1 MRVLIYSICVTIV
14 TGNDKMGHR
23 TRLVDPDLGETT
35 YAYNGFGW
43 RRTQLP
49 TG

>member
-1 MRVLIYSICVTIV
+1 MSVLVYSICVTIV
-14 TGNDKMGHR
+14 TGNDKMER
-23 TRLVDPDLGETT
+23 PTRLVDPDLGETT

-49 TG
+49 TV

>member
-14 TGNDKMGHR
+14 TEYDKMER
-23 TRLVDPDLGETT
+23 PTRLVDPDLGETT

-49 TG
+49 TV

>member
-14 TGNDKMGHR
+14 TSNDKMGHR
-23 TRLVDPDLGETT
+23 TRLVDPDLVEAT

-43 RRTQLP
+43 RRTQSP
-49 TG
+49 TV